1 MCSIN
6 VFNEKQSDRDWEWVL
21 WAALIANK
29 QEANSTRMRPT
40 HGRSRLCGVCF
51 HVLFSSFAMPV
62 FVFHQSTTR
71 LVRGWFLALSVL
83 TSSVLLPSTALRF
96 FVLHFHNA
104 GPSRRRVE
112 QANLYGLC
120 FAISPEP
127 NCEPRPRIS
136 ETYQSIG
143 RIEEARQ

>member
-1 MCSIN
+1 MLQTGS
-6 VFNEKQSDRDWEWVL
+6 KQYMDEAYAWEV
-21 WAALIANK
+21 A
-29 QEANSTRMRPT
+29 TVR
-40 HGRSRLCGVCF
+40 VCF

-71 LVRGWFLALSVL
+71 LVGGFLALSLL
-83 TSSVLLPSTALRF
+83 TSPALFSPTALRCF
-96 FVLHFHNA
+96 ALHFRNA

-120 FAISPEP
+120 FAVSPEP
-127 NCEPRPRIS
+127 NCEPRPHIC

-143 RIEEARQ
+143 RIEEARQQLGAAALSCLGFSK